1 MAIEIV
7 DFPIKNGGFSIAM
20 LVYQRVYG
28 CICYW
33 FVSFQPC
40 RHVRS
45 KNPGFLQ
52 TKWAISLKHFYSY
65 RVVHP
70 QLSVGYCWFKL
81 RIYIHI
87 YHYINLLNRVSVGY
101 CWFISLHELS
111 IYIYLPLNLLEL
123 SSNPAF
129 TNWEPCCEIAQL
141 HFSGAMASLGCRFWC
156 KKAARTRPVDG
167 PLRNPIKH
175 QFWMVETL

>member
-52 TKWAISLKHFYSY
+52 TKWAISLKHFHSY

-111 IYIYLPLNLLEL
+111 IYIYISTIKPIGVIKQPSFHEL
-123 SSNPAF
+123 
-129 TNWEPCCEIAQL
+129 
-141 HFSGAMASLGCRFWC
+141 GAMLWNCPAPFLGSHGL
-156 KKAARTRPVDG
+156 TRM
-167 PLRNPIKH
+167 PILVQKSC
-175 QFWMVETL
+175 